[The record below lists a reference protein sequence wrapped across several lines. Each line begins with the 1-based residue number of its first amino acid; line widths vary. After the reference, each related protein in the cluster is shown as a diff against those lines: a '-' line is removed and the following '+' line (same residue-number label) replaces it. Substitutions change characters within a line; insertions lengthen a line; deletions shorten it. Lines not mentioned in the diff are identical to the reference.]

1 VTAFHKPPLN
11 NEKSKRHENEC
22 KKFSDKVALGVEPVS
37 AASEAKKSQP
47 NKRKPL

>member
-1 VTAFHKPPLN
+1 MKKASVMKMNA
-11 NEKSKRHENEC
+11 